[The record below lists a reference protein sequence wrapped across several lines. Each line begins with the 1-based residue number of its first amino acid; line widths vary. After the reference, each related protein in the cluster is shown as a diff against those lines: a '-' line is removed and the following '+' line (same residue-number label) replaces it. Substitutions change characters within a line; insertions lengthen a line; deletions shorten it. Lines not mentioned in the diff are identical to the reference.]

1 MNSLPSPYRGL
12 QPLVEEDEWEDWE
25 REEEVEEVMVQLGGE
40 QVIPHIWGV
49 QSIAWPFLISGCK
62 YSIVGSQNLL

>member
-1 MNSLPSPYRGL
+1 MNRVSTRYRGL
-12 QPLVEEDEWEDWE
+12 QPLVEEDEWDDWE
-25 REEEVEEVMVQLGGE
+25 REEEVEQMMVQLGGE

-62 YSIVGSQNLL
+62 YSTLGSQ

>member
-1 MNSLPSPYRGL
+1 MNRVSTRYRGL
-12 QPLVEEDEWEDWE
+12 QPLVEEDEWDDWE
-25 REEEVEEVMVQLGGE
+25 REEEVELMMVQLGGE

-62 YSIVGSQNLL
+62 YSILGSQ